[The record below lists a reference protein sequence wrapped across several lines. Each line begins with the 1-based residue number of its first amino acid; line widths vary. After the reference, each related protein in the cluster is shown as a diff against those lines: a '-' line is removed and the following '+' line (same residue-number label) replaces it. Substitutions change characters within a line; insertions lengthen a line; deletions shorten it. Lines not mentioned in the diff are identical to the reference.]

1 MLLRGAFRCPGG
13 EKGQLPAG
21 QALKR
26 KEERITLEPIFVS
39 TNITKRF
46 GQTIALNNVDIAIY
60 PGEIRGFIGENGSG
74 KSTMGSLMTGIHEPT
89 GGSMYFHGKE
99 WKPASMIDAL
109 ENGIGIIV
117 QENGTIPQI
126 SVAENMYL
134 GELRDFSG
142 SRFFEE
148 KKVENFSE
156 VFDRSI
162 LDAFDKK
169 VAGIRAQVTTLR
181 AEGEFAYYAAKRQIA
196 LLKKDSFTPEAEKA
210 QKLAELTGEMQQ
222 AKQAMDANKPKIQ
235 AAIRNASA
243 EIQAAY
249 EQSKEQLEK
258 NAAKKLEEAVAEYN
272 RTSKECFQAFEQ
284 KNTSLKKVFE
294 QQEADAS
301 IPESEKVFI
310 RRRYKNDVQEVKAA
324 YTAQIQGL
332 DRKHEMFVARQKGDV
347 RSLKNHYRNF
357 LAEIGSGSSDSL
369 GSRAK
374 HAALQTVFGLFV
386 NSKKLYKY
394 AQHDLYAI
402 GANHIMAQ
410 LPCGAYDMQDRKLIE
425 IAKCLRKDPEIFIVD
440 ETTTALS
447 ETGRNLLYRLMNEMK
462 ARGKSVLFVSHDLDE
477 IMEKCDTLTV
487 LRDGN
492 IVANLSK
499 EKNEFDPDVIRKAM
513 IGREL
518 KGDYYRSD
526 YDGSYSDQV
535 VLKMVDGI
543 EGSQLRHV
551 NLELHKGEILGIGGL
566 SDCGMHTLGKALF
579 GNIKMEGGYVYTG
592 EKLDQ
597 PVTNEVVAMKCR
609 IGYLPKNRDT
619 EGLSQND
626 SIFNNIAIASINN
639 VAKLKTF
646 VFKSAEAKVVN
657 KEVRDLS
664 IKCNSPTDLVS
675 SLSGGNKQKVSL
687 AKWIGNDSEILILD
701 CPTRGVDIGVKQ
713 FIYQLIY
720 KMKQQGKSILLI
732 SEELPELIGMS
743 DRILIM
749 KDGVVS
755 KEFTRDP
762 GLTQEQIVQY
772 MI

>member
-1 MLLRGAFRCPGG
+1 M
-13 EKGQLPAG
+13 
-21 QALKR
+21 
-26 KEERITLEPIFVS
+26 EPIFVS
-39 TNITKRF
+39 TNITKRY

-99 WKPASMIDAL
+99 WKPTSMIDAL
-109 ENGIGIIV
+109 EHGIGIIV
-117 QENGTIPQI
+117 QEIGTIPQI

-134 GELRDFSG
+134 GELANFSG
-142 SRFFEE
+142 THFFEE
-148 KKVENFSE
+148 KKVENFSSA
-156 VFDRSI
+156 FDREI
-162 LDAFDKK
+162 LKAFDEK
-169 VAGIRAQVTTLR
+169 ADPIRAAVTTLR
-181 AEGEFAYYAAKRQIA
+181 AEGEFAYYAAKRQLA
-196 LLKKDSFTPEAEKA
+196 QVKKDSFLSAQEKAEKIA
-210 QKLAELTGEMQQ
+210 ALTEQLQQ
-222 AKQAMDANKPKIQ
+222 AKQRMNENKPKIAKLVNDGSVQ
-235 AAIRNASA
+235 LKQMYADCTKRLA
-243 EIQAAY
+243 ED
-249 EQSKEQLEK
+249 S
-258 NAAKKLEEAVAEYN
+258 AKKLAAQVDQYNKTAKEYFAEFQKQLDALAADYEA
-272 RTSKECFQAFEQ
+272 QQ
-284 KNTSLKKVFE
+284 K
-294 QQEADAS
+294 DAS
-301 IPESEKVFI
+301 IPAEERQYLKP
-310 RRRYKNDVQEVKAA
+310 RYDNAVQEAKAA
-324 YTAQIQGL
+324 YASRIAQL
-332 DRKHEMFVARQKGDV
+332 DRQHEMFVTWQKDDAK
-347 RSLKNHYRNF
+347 SLKNHLKNF
-357 LAEIGSGSSDSL
+357 LSDIGTGSSDSF
-369 GSRAK
+369 GVKAK
-374 HAALQTVFGLFV
+374 NAALNAVFGLFV
-386 NSKKLYKY
+386 NSKKLHKY
-394 AQHDLYAI
+394 AQHDLHTI
-402 GANHIMAQ
+402 GANHILAQ
-410 LPCGAYDMQDRKLIE
+410 VPCGAYDMQDRKLIE

-526 YDGSYSDQV
+526 YDGSFDEQV

-543 EGSQLRHV
+543 EGNQLRHV

-579 GNIKMEGGYVYTG
+579 GNVHMEGGYVFTG
-592 EKLDQ
+592 EHLDK
-597 PVTNEVVAMKCR
+597 PVTNEVTAMKCR

-626 SIFNNIAIASINN
+626 SIFNNIAIASINK
-639 VAKLKTF
+639 VAKLGTF
-646 VFKSAEAKVVN
+646 VFKSAENKVVG
-657 KEVRDLS
+657 KEVHDLS

-720 KMKQQGKSILLI
+720 KMKKEGKSILLI

-749 KDGVVS
+749 KDGVIS
-755 KEFTRDP
+755 KEFARDP

>member
-1 MLLRGAFRCPGG
+1 MRSDKRRLQPGSRSLSGSTCRLRNLRGGT
-13 EKGQLPAG
+13 
-21 QALKR
+21 
-26 KEERITLEPIFVS
+26 INLEPIFVS
-39 TNITKRF
+39 TNITKRY

-99 WKPASMIDAL
+99 WKPTSMIDAL
-109 ENGIGIIV
+109 EHGIGIIV
-117 QENGTIPQI
+117 QEIGTIPQI

-134 GELRDFSG
+134 GELANFSG
-142 SRFFEE
+142 THFFEE
-148 KKVENFSE
+148 KKVENFSAS
-156 VFDRSI
+156 FDRDI
-162 LDAFDKK
+162 LKAFDEKADP
-169 VAGIRAQVTTLR
+169 VRSAVTALR
-181 AEGEFAYYAAKRQIA
+181 AEGEFACFAAKRQLA
-196 LLKKDSFTPEAEKA
+196 LIKKDTFLSVEEKAAKTAELTAELQAAKERMAVNKPRIAALIKEAGPRLKQVYTECAAHLAKNAEKDLAA
-210 QKLAELTGEMQQ
+210 QVEAYNTASREAFEAFRKQLAELEDRFAAQQ
-222 AKQAMDANKPKIQ
+222 K
-235 AAIRNASA
+235 
-243 EIQAAY
+243 
-249 EQSKEQLEK
+249 
-258 NAAKKLEEAVAEYN
+258 
-272 RTSKECFQAFEQ
+272 
-284 KNTSLKKVFE
+284 
-294 QQEADAS
+294 DAS
-301 IPESEKVFI
+301 IPEDERKYLKP
-310 RRRYKNDVQEVKAA
+310 RYDNDVKEAKEAYAA
-324 YTAQIQGL
+324 RIARL
-332 DRKHEMFVARQKGDV
+332 DRQHEMFVEWQKGDS
-347 RSLKNHYRNF
+347 RSLKNHYANF
-357 LAEIGSGSSDSL
+357 LAEIGSGSADSL
-369 GSRAK
+369 GAK
-374 HAALQTVFGLFV
+374 VKNAAMNAVFGLFV

-402 GANHIMAQ
+402 GANHILAQ
-410 LPCGAYDMQDRKLIE
+410 IPCGAYDMQDRKLIE

-526 YDGSYSDQV
+526 YDGSFDPQV

-579 GNIKMEGGYVYTG
+579 GNVRMEGGYVFTG
-592 EKLDQ
+592 EKLDL
-597 PVTNEVVAMKCR
+597 PVTNEVTAMKYR

-626 SIFNNIAIASINN
+626 SIFNNIAIASINK
-639 VAKLKTF
+639 VAKMGTF
-646 VFKSAEAKVVN
+646 VFKSAENKVVN
-657 KEVRDLS
+657 REVHDLS
-664 IKCNSPTDLVS
+664 IKCNSATDLVS

-720 KMKQQGKSILLI
+720 KMKKEGKSILLI